1 MSAPRRP
8 DALARVAQA
17 RADAEHSLE
26 VLRARR
32 ERWGERLQRLP
43 WWGVLL
49 GGFAAGAVAGR
60 VFGRVLPRRE
70 TLRLLATL
78 RPLWQRAAS
87 AIPAY
92 WMQATAAPARAPDPP
107 SNAGA
112 SASPPP
118 RGDLGDGY

>member
-49 GGFAAGAVAGR
+49 GGFRYIRPVRYRTSIVKSA
-60 VFGRVLPRRE
+60 LPH
-70 TLRLLATL
+70 
-78 RPLWQRAAS
+78 
-87 AIPAY
+87 
-92 WMQATAAPARAPDPP
+92 
-107 SNAGA
+107 
-112 SASPPP
+112 
-118 RGDLGDGY
+118 